1 MRIVVRLKD
10 LRERAYMRRGT
21 YDGVSQ
27 KVSALPVQP
36 CRRPPPRPRPLCC
49 VCISTAGS
57 AVGPCGAQGA
67 RRDAASPQR
76 QIAFFLSDRRQ
87 IPQVESSPPSTLQG
101 NTLTRADYRI
111 DRNGAGGV
119 RVISKTQRALL
130 TPEEIWRRVEAYR
143 AGTEQITAR
152 HGHCPS

>member
-1 MRIVVRLKD
+1 MTECPRKCQLSQYSPADDRL
-10 LRERAYMRRGT
+10 RAP
-21 YDGVSQ
+21 VLSA
-27 KVSALPVQP
+27 VSASVQ
-36 CRRPPPRPRPLCC
+36 
-49 VCISTAGS
+49 
-57 AVGPCGAQGA
+57 
-67 RRDAASPQR
+67 
-76 QIAFFLSDRRQ
+76 Q

-130 TPEEIWRRVEAYR
+130 TPGEIWRRVEAYR